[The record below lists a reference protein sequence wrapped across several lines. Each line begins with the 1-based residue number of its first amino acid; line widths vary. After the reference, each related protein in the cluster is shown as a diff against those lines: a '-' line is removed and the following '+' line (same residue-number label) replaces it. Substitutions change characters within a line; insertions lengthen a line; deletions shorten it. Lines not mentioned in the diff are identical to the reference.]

1 MRNRLCT
8 DFFSFPRIPLNL
20 RWPFH
25 ERWRR
30 WKSQMFSQTNT
41 RIHLP
46 ANRLVGGLPCRISLF
61 SFSSLSLLTLS
72 LVLSFCLVSCTLH
85 TRWSHHLYMRGGLW
99 RNEKKKKATRSQ
111 SRFCY
116 GSERAETTQGEK
128 RRSKKSLISLEQT
141 KHIFTLCTFSL
152 WHDHMDLLFCLCFV
166 LSQVQRYSVDLVFIC
181 LVIKYICGKFYAYAH
196 VRSE

>member
-1 MRNRLCT
+1 MRAESVMHR
-8 DFFSFPRIPLNL
+8 FFLFTRNPLNL

-116 GSERAETTQGEK
+116 GSEQRPLRERKEEAK
-128 RRSKKSLISLEQT
+128 NLSFPWSKLN
-141 KHIFTLCTFSL
+141 TFSL
-152 WHDHMDLLFCLCFV
+152 YVLFLSGTTTWICCFV
-166 LSQVQRYSVDLVFIC
+166 YALYSR
-181 LVIKYICGKFYAYAH
+181 KFKDT
-196 VRSE
+196 R